1 MTRLWTSFVFIS
13 VCPSEDTNWLV
24 LPRKTRERWPLLT
37 IDNLCEWVLERVQMK
52 GVLSWL
58 VRWACHAGTRDF
70 CLALAALVGP
80 VHIFFLLTAT
90 LFQFIYPRSPPNWRV
105 ACLSLCVSGRAV
117 CLHRSNNFLTLG
129 SKTLRKTKL
138 RDYIFYPSSL
148 FQFFVISAV
157 NELCMYTH
165 VL

>member
-1 MTRLWTSFVFIS
+1 MGSRKS
-13 VCPSEDTNWLV
+13 TN
-24 LPRKTRERWPLLT
+24 E
-37 IDNLCEWVLERVQMK
+37 

-80 VHIFFLLTAT
+80 VQIFFPSPYIISIHLT
-90 LFQFIYPRSPPNWRV
+90 PSPSKLSRQSCGV
-105 ACLSLCVSGRAV
+105 ACLLMYVSGLVV

-129 SKTLRKTKL
+129 SKTLRKTKQ

-165 VL
+165 VLLVGKTSSPPPCERLVIRVLPIACRECKPWNVKFYVT